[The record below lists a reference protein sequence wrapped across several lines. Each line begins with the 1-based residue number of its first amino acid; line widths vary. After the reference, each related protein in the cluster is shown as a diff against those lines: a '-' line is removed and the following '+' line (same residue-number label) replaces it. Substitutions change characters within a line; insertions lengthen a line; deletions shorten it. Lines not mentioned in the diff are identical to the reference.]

1 MSNTQRSAWLP
12 AVLLLAVAAVI
23 GLACGSSGDDKAKIT
38 STPAAGQA
46 AATTAAGTQAAAT
59 TTGTQPA
66 QVRTANIG
74 AVLSLNG
81 AGGVYGKTQKN
92 GIELAL
98 AEINDKN
105 AVPGVKLNVTFEDD
119 NSTQPQGITAFN
131 KLLNANVLTIIG
143 PTLSNTAQATD
154 PIAQD
159 KKVPVLGV
167 SNTLAGLTDIGDYI
181 FRDSLTEADVIPQT
195 VKKVK
200 DKLSPKKA
208 ALLFANDDAFSKAGG
223 DVMREALKANGI
235 EIATEQQFSTKDT
248 DFRSILTNVKSA
260 NPDVLFV
267 SALNDPVVGIV
278 TQARDLGLK
287 QTIVGGNGF
296 NTPALTQQAG
306 EAAEGIIVGAAWNG
320 ASTNPK
326 SQEFIKNYKAKY
338 NSDPDQFAAQAY
350 AGVYI
355 LAEAIRKAEK
365 PDTLSIRDA
374 LAKIQDFDTVLGK
387 FSFNAKRDAA
397 HPAVVQI
404 VKGGKLTVYE

>member
-1 MSNTQRSAWLP
+1 
-12 AVLLLAVAAVI
+12 
-23 GLACGSSGDDKAKIT
+23 
-38 STPAAGQA
+38 
-46 AATTAAGTQAAAT
+46 
-59 TTGTQPA
+59 
-66 QVRTANIG
+66 
-74 AVLSLNG
+74 
-81 AGGVYGKTQKN
+81 
-92 GIELAL
+92 
-98 AEINDKN
+98 
-105 AVPGVKLNVTFEDD
+105 
-119 NSTQPQGITAFN
+119 
-131 KLLNANVLTIIG
+131 
-143 PTLSNTAQATD
+143 
-154 PIAQD
+154 
-159 KKVPVLGV
+159 
-167 SNTLAGLTDIGDYI
+167 
-181 FRDSLTEADVIPQT
+181 
-195 VKKVK
+195 
-200 DKLSPKKA
+200 
-208 ALLFANDDAFSKAGG
+208 LLFANDDAISKGGG

-235 EIATEQQFSTKDT
+235 EIVTEQQFATKDT

-296 NTPALTQQAG
+296 NTPALSQQAG
-306 EAAEGIIVGAAWNG
+306 EAAEGIVVGAAWNV

-365 PDTLSIRDA
+365 LDRVDIRVA

-404 VKGGKLTVYE
+404 IKGGKLTVYE